1 MVRLFGTTWTVY
13 AGTLYGLTP
22 ICVLGSIMNLATY
35 LILKRD
41 PFHTSTIFK
50 YLRLNV
56 LNSLVLCV
64 LLMTRFLITIY
75 KFDFTNNY
83 LISFYAN
90 FIYAPFLSILYLNG
104 NLLDILIVIERIIKV
119 QPVDSIKKIIKQK
132 YFWIFLFVLSLVINL
147 PSFFLTKPSYVDI
160 MLNNRTLVRNYFTRE
175 TEFSSTTFGKILTY
189 LMFFIRDFIT
199 LVIKIGLNVI
209 SIILIKKYLNKLSIG
224 STAKLDNNQIST
236 KKAYVTTVDKNLT
249 YIAVVMSV
257 MSSLENI
264 FFIVSYIFLVFAVN
278 QTGWTLYF
286 FSNFMV
292 AIKHISNM
300 FILFLF
306 NNLFR
311 EEFKKILCFI
321 FK

>member
-1 MVRLFGTTWTVY
+1 MVLF
-13 AGTLYGLTP
+13 
-22 ICVLGSIMNLATY
+22 C
-35 LILKRD
+35 
-41 PFHTSTIFK
+41 
-50 YLRLNV
+50 
-56 LNSLVLCV
+56 
-64 LLMTRFLITIY
+64 RFYI
-75 KFDFTNNY
+75 D
-83 LISFYAN
+83 
-90 FIYAPFLSILYLNG
+90 G
-104 NLLDILIVIERIIKV
+104 NLLDILIVLERIIKV

-132 YFWIFLFVLSLVINL
+132 YFWIFLFVLSLVIIL

-175 TEFSSTTFGKILTY
+175 TEFSITTFGKILTY

-209 SIILIKKYLNKLSIG
+209 SIFLLKKYLNKLSIG
-224 STAKLDNNQIST
+224 SKAKLDNNQIAT

-264 FFIVSYIFLVFAVN
+264 FFIVSYIFLVFSVN
-278 QTGWTLYF
+278 QTGWTMYF

-311 EEFKKILCFI
+311 EEFKKILSFFQTI
-321 FK
+321 F